1 MAFDGFDFIDL
12 IINNADEYLTGYY
25 YERRPVS
32 QDDGRITFNYR
43 QLDPNSKV
51 FSTVLSNLRADRA
64 TYAIATNDFD
74 GFKVGG
80 YVVTQNGL
88 IWEITEVISNEEAKG
103 QNDSLRW
110 FKKARGAEWS
120 VRMIQVTDLFAVRES
135 YTTECEIELTFRD
148 SSNRDKRIKTATIT
162 SGVMYNIEVNVLK
175 IHVDKGTEFE
185 VTITFDED
193 GSKYHLNISK
203 EQTQRQS
210 YIATIIV

>member
-1 MAFDGFDFIDL
+1 MEFDFIDL

-25 YERRPVS
+25 YEHRPVS
-32 QDDGRITFNYR
+32 QDDGHITFNYR

-80 YVVTQNGL
+80 YVCTQNGL

-110 FKKARGAEWS
+110 FKTARGAEWS

-135 YTTECEIELTFRD
+135 YTTECEIELTF
-148 SSNRDKRIKTATIT
+148 NKRIKTATIT

-175 IHVDKGTEFE
+175 IHVDKGTEVE
-185 VTITFDED
+185 VTVMFED
-193 GSKYHLNISK
+193 GSDYHLNISK
-203 EQTQRQS
+203 EQTQKQS
-210 YIATIIV
+210 YIERITV

>member
-1 MAFDGFDFIDL
+1 MAFDSFDFIDL

-25 YERRPVS
+25 YDRRPVS

-135 YTTECEIELTFRD
+135 YTTECEIELTF
-148 SSNRDKRIKTATIT
+148 NKRIETAKFIT
-162 SGVMYNIEVNVLK
+162 SGVMYNIEAYVLK
-175 IHVDKGTEFE
+175 IHVDKGTEVE
-185 VTITFDED
+185 VTVMFED
-193 GSKYHLNISK
+193 DTDYHLNISK

-210 YIATIIV
+210 YIAKITV

>member
-1 MAFDGFDFIDL
+1 MAFDFIDL

-80 YVVTQNGL
+80 YVVTQNDL
-88 IWEITEVISNEEAKG
+88 LWEITEVISNEEAKG

-110 FKKARGAEWS
+110 FKTARGAEWS
-120 VRMIQVTDLFAVRES
+120 VRMIQVTDLFKIRES
-135 YTTECEIELTFRD
+135 YGTGCEIELIFERGSANVKVKDVTLSD
-148 SSNRDKRIKTATIT
+148 GSIS
-162 SGVMYNIEVNVLK
+162 YNYAGNTVS
-175 IHVDKGTEFE
+175 FE
-185 VTITFDED
+185 VE
-193 GSKYHLNISK
+193 K
-203 EQTQRQS
+203 EQGITV
-210 YIATIIV
+210 YATLFVGDEEIEKEVEIPATSTTVETYQARITV

>member
-1 MAFDGFDFIDL
+1 MAFDSFDFIDL

-80 YVVTQNGL
+80 YVVTQNDL
-88 IWEITEVISNEEAKG
+88 IWEITEVISNEEVKG

-135 YTTECEIELTFRD
+135 YTTECEIELTF
-148 SSNRDKRIKTATIT
+148 NKQIKTATIK

-175 IHVDKGTEFE
+175 IHVDKGTEVE
-185 VTITFDED
+185 VTVKFED
-193 GSKYHLNISK
+193 SPDYHLNISK

-210 YIATIIV
+210 YIAKITV

>member
-1 MAFDGFDFIDL
+1 MAFDFIDL

-25 YERRPVS
+25 YDRRPVS

-80 YVVTQNGL
+80 YVCTQNGL

-110 FKKARGAEWS
+110 FKTARGAEWS
-120 VRMIQVTDLFAVRES
+120 VRMIQVTDLIAVRES
-135 YTTECEIELTFRD
+135 YTTECEIELTF
-148 SSNRDKRIKTATIT
+148 NKQIKTANIT

-175 IHVDKGTEFE
+175 IYVDKGTEVE
-185 VTITFDED
+185 VTITFED
-193 GSKYHLNISK
+193 DMDYHLNISK

-210 YIATIIV
+210 YIATITV

>member
-1 MAFDGFDFIDL
+1 MAFDFIDL

-32 QDDGRITFNYR
+32 QDDGPITFNYR

-80 YVVTQNGL
+80 YVVTQNAL

-110 FKKARGAEWS
+110 FKTARGAEWS
-120 VRMIQVTDLFAVRES
+120 VRMIQVTDLIAVRES
-135 YTTECEIELTFRD
+135 YTTECEIELTF
-148 SSNRDKRIKTATIT
+148 NKQIKDANIT

-175 IHVDKGTEFE
+175 IYVDKGTEVE
-185 VTITFDED
+185 VNITFDDEE

-210 YIATIIV
+210 YIETITV

>member
-32 QDDGRITFNYR
+32 QADGRITFNYR

-110 FKKARGAEWS
+110 FKTARGAEWS
-120 VRMIQVTDLFAVRES
+120 VRMIQVTDLIAVRES

-148 SSNRDKRIKTATIT
+148 SSNRDKRITDATIK
-162 SGVMYNIEVNVLK
+162 GVMYNIEVNVLK
-175 IHVDKGTEFE
+175 IHVDKGTEVE
-185 VTITFDED
+185 GKITFDD
-193 GSKYHLNISK
+193 GSSYQLNISK

-210 YIATIIV
+210 YIEIITV